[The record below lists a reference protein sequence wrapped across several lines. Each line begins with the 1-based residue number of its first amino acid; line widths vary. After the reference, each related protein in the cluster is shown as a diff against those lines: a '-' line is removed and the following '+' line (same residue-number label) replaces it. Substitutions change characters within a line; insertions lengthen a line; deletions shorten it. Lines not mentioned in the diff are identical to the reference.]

1 MLSTNA
7 VVCLLLSQEERWRR
21 GLCGTWPGLAPRV
34 CSLLPPPPP
43 WLWGCPTVV
52 EQPVLFLVLTS
63 LPSAFPVNGDV
74 VGAVDMEEER
84 SAAGTATLSAGTS
97 STADGS
103 VTASTLPALPGST
116 EAEEAAP
123 STPQARTTVL
133 AQDSLPPG

>member
-1 MLSTNA
+1 
-7 VVCLLLSQEERWRR
+7 
-21 GLCGTWPGLAPRV
+21 
-34 CSLLPPPPP
+34 
-43 WLWGCPTVV
+43 
-52 EQPVLFLVLTS
+52 
-63 LPSAFPVNGDV
+63 
-74 VGAVDMEEER
+74 VDMEEER

-123 STPQARTTVL
+123 STPQARTTVQ